1 MLTAAWE
8 GDETQEDLLSALK
21 VIGARNMSQEANLS
35 VGWEDS
41 RGCSSQRMPPS
52 APTSR
57 STRLWMAL
65 TASTL

>member
-8 GDETQEDLLSALK
+8 GDVTQEDLLSALK
-21 VIGARNMSQEANLS
+21 VIGATNMSQEANLF
-35 VGWEDS
+35 VGRDS
-41 RGCSSQRMPPS
+41 RGRSSQRMPPG
-52 APTSR
+52 APMTR